1 MIDSDFKLRLALD
14 LLDIDI
20 YIDKVYKVGI
30 LGRGRDHA
38 YTQQWEKGGL

>member
-1 MIDSDFKLRLALD
+1 MALLIDSVFKLRLALH

-20 YIDKVYKVGI
+20 YIDKGYKVGI

-38 YTQQWEKGGL
+38 YTQR